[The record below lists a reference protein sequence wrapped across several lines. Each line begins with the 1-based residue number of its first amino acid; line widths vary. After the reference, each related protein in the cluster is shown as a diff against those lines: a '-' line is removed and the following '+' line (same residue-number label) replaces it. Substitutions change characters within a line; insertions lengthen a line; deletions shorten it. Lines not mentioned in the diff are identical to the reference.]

1 MVDLEALVELVV
13 VEVMVVVVGVEEVVV
28 GVGVVVAKLLQKK
41 TKS

>member
-1 MVDLEALVELVV
+1 MVDFEALVDLVV
-13 VEVMVVVVGVEEVVV
+13 VEVVVVVGVEEVVV